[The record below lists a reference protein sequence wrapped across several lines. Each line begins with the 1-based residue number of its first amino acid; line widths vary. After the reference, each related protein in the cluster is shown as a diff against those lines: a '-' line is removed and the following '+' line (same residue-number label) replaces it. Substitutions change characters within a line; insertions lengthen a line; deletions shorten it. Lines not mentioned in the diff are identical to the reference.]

1 YEWAIEAN
9 RLSLTLFGV
18 WPKNNETKHN
28 KLMSNIRVVILLNVM
43 IWICLV
49 PNLHYLLKVY
59 DDIMSAIDNLQCTL
73 PLLIAIIKLFVIW
86 QKKYDVLPLLNM
98 IKDDW
103 LRPKPLTE
111 RNVMIKQARIART
124 LTIFGYFVTQ
134 LTAITVL
141 FLPLFGISM
150 TYRNNKTD
158 TDKLLPV
165 QSYYLYNVS
174 KSPLYEVTFVLQS
187 ISVMTAGTTYSGMD
201 TYMSL
206 LVFHVCG
213 QLENLRGRIR
223 NLDKF
228 NNFADTLSASV
239 KDHIRLIRAIIIID
253 DTFNLMLLALL
264 IYFSILFA
272 LYGFLF
278 VSIMTQGRNLSVARL
293 LFTMMTFINTFGY
306 MCLYCLLGEFL
317 VSQCDGIYEAV
328 CQYEW
333 YELKPKQAKDLLNI
347 MMQTR
352 RPFNLTAGK
361 LFPMT
366 IAMLC
371 NLLKTS
377 GGYISVLLAH
387 RN

>member
-1 YEWAIEAN
+1 MDVSIHSAYRDYEWAIEAN

-317 VSQCDGIYEAV
+317 VSQ
-328 CQYEW
+328 
-333 YELKPKQAKDLLNI
+333 
-347 MMQTR
+347 M
-352 RPFNLTAGK
+352 
-361 LFPMT
+361 
-366 IAMLC
+366 
-371 NLLKTS
+371 
-377 GGYISVLLAH
+377 
-387 RN
+387 